1 MKISFRKLVSILE
14 IDVPIHFT
22 PEDELKRDN
31 YVFCRFM
38 GEAEKEAVL
47 SGTHELGIIY
57 NENDVGLHLPDI
69 DIERYYELEKG
80 RNPVAI
86 RSVISAISYRMRV
99 CISEIPLVYSIYCIL
114 HEYGHWLFFQNS
126 GMTSYDYCKSE
137 AEIREKYVPLN
148 KKILN
153 MPDCDPSKYLLARE
167 FHEKIYSQFPSEL
180 AANKY
185 ALENIE
191 KSMKKT
197 RDYLGYTELDLLHG
211 NS

>member
-99 CISEIPLVYSIYCIL
+99 CISEIPLVYSIFCMNMVIGY
-114 HEYGHWLFFQNS
+114 FF
-126 GMTSYDYCKSE
+126 
-137 AEIREKYVPLN
+137 
-148 KKILN
+148 
-153 MPDCDPSKYLLARE
+153 
-167 FHEKIYSQFPSEL
+167 
-180 AANKY
+180 
-185 ALENIE
+185 
-191 KSMKKT
+191 KT
-197 RDYLGYTELDLLHG
+197 RE
-211 NS
+211 